1 MTELATA
8 RLVLRRPREDDLPTF
23 FAIMSDPRAMR
34 YWSTAPH
41 ASLEVTRE
49 WLARKIARNAD
60 GGEDFGI
67 EFEGRLIGE
76 VGAGRLPD
84 FGFMLHPD
92 FWGQG
97 LATEASRVCI
107 AHIFAAHDVPT
118 LKADVDP
125 RNLASLAV
133 LTKLSFVV
141 TGTAQNTFLLGDEW
155 CDSVYLEL
163 ERPGG
168 DI

>member
-97 LATEASRVCI
+97 LATEASRACI
-107 AHIFAAHDVPT
+107 AHIFAAHDVPV

>member
-8 RLVLRRPREDDLPTF
+8 RLVLRRPREDDLPAF

-34 YWSTAPH
+34 YWSTLPH

-97 LATEASRVCI
+97 LATEASRACI
-107 AHIFAAHDVPT
+107 AHIFAAHDVPV